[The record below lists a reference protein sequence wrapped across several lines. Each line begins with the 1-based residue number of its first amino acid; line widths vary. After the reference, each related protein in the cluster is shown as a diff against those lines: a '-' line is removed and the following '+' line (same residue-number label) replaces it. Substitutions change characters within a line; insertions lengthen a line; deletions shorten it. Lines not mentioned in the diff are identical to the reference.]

1 MKFFFPSNKKNTAI
15 PAEQQRELPSLRDG
29 EFLEGRIAI
38 LPSKC
43 KREFTSRAAY
53 INSKLFPRCS
63 AGTAEKNIFLT
74 IRRATK
80 VPGKN
85 IFTILF
91 ICTLS
96 SFVIGCSTFKS
107 VQGSI
112 TGIGMDNTPKPISLV
127 GFKSSIAAHRQW
139 STSAG
144 GSFGNDYLKLTP
156 VIDGEI
162 FTANPHGV
170 VSDFN
175 VTTGQIIWLANANGR
190 ITSGPALGNGIV
202 VVATSDGHV
211 IAFNKKTGRLV
222 WRTTVSNGV
231 FATPRI
237 GGGLVLVKTVD
248 DKLCA
253 LSVQSGK
260 QEWVY
265 DHGAPL
271 LTLRTSSMPQIVGNK
286 VIVGFADGKLAAI
299 NLRKGNLIWEQTVA
313 PGYGSTEV
321 QRMVGLVTD
330 PIISNGVIYAATYQG
345 KIAAVSL
352 AGGNILWENT
362 ISTYTDLALSPRFL
376 FVTDAKGGI
385 WAFNRMNGRVMWH
398 QTQLA
403 NRMLSSP
410 ALMNDDVVVGDKE
423 GHLYWLSQQDGK
435 LLGDQLISKNV
446 AINTTPVVLGNT
458 VYVLSQN
465 GNLSC
470 WGVRSQVLGVRSQK
484 K

>member
-1 MKFFFPSNKKNTAI
+1 MKLFLYSNNK
-15 PAEQQRELPSLRDG
+15 
-29 EFLEGRIAI
+29 
-38 LPSKC
+38 
-43 KREFTSRAAY
+43 SRA
-53 INSKLFPRCS
+53 ISV
-63 AGTAEKNIFLT
+63 
-74 IRRATK
+74 RA
-80 VPGKN
+80 
-85 IFTILF
+85 ISILL
-91 ICTLS
+91 ICLLS
-96 SFVIGCSTFKS
+96 SFLMGCSTLKS

-112 TGIGMDNTPKPISLV
+112 TGIGLDNTPKPVSLA
-127 GFKSSIAAHRQW
+127 GFKSSIQTHRRW

-175 VTTGQIIWLANANGR
+175 VNTGEIIWLANTNGR
-190 ITSGPALGNGIV
+190 ITSGPAVGDGIV
-202 VVATSDGHV
+202 VVAAPDGHV
-211 IAFNKKTGRLV
+211 IAFNKKTGRLL
-222 WRTTVSNGV
+222 WKTMVSNAV

-237 GGGLVLVKTVD
+237 GRGLVLVKTVD

-253 LSVQSGK
+253 LSAQNG
-260 QEWVY
+260 QQQWVY

-271 LTLRTSSMPQIVGNK
+271 LTLRTSSMPQIAGNK

-313 PGYGSTEV
+313 PAYGSTQV

-330 PIISNGVIYAATYQG
+330 PLISNGVIYTATYQG
-345 KIAAVSL
+345 KVSAVSL
-352 AGGNILWENT
+352 ATGHVIWGNT

-376 FVTDAKGGI
+376 FVTDAKGGV
-385 WAFNRMNGRVMWH
+385 WAFNRANGHVMWH

-403 NRMLSSP
+403 NHMLSSP

-423 GHLYWLSQQDGK
+423 GHLYWLSQQDGS
-435 LLGDQLISKNV
+435 LLGDQLINNT

-470 WGVRSQVLGVRSQK
+470 WGVR
-484 K
+484 